1 MAEKEQIK
9 ITLKPKG
16 AKIKISLPEEPEEK
30 QQETMPPSSRDIPK
44 ETAEKVRISL
54 RRNPAPAEPPPAAK
68 IVREESP
75 PAPRE
80 EKKTEEQLRE
90 DAAEAE
96 ALLKIRRLEA
106 MAQAETGSGLERFG
120 LTKRKIIFI
129 LFLIGIFVT
138 IFLYATSLEK
148 GAKAIAEAKNPK
160 GRFGKIL
167 PQNNELFNELINDEP
182 PAQQNNNPPPE
193 QPEKAETEKVPEIPE
208 PPPKPP
214 EETAFETLREL
225 VKKKAPEK
233 EITAQLRKFQNEFM
247 QLENFHLQIINY
259 LPATPYHAVCRREYL
274 RWAKE
279 NPESYLPNL
288 ICGAYLLKGG
298 RAIPYLERALLA
310 GRNLKLPYQRLIG
323 EYYALGQFSRASAVC
338 SNYLRIFPDDADMH
352 VKRALIRFDNKEPD
366 KEILE
371 DLKRELITDC
381 PALSETRRMAKL
393 LLYLIHAGNNA
404 EARQMLDAVGKDP
417 ALQDEWALYEIMYAL
432 SNNQEAP
439 PEALKREN
447 LQTARMK
454 LLYHVSRKEFDAA
467 MHVNAGADSTIYPDF
482 WDTFASWY
490 CRDDGWKVN
499 LMKLNVKFGDDL
511 FRNTMLR
518 LWQGR
523 ITLAQAREIMEHVP
537 PHEKGVMA
545 FLLSLAAEREGNR
558 IAKRVLERTSQKSLH
573 RGIYST
579 LFQRYITP

>member
-1 MAEKEQIK
+1 MAEKEQIR

-16 AKIKISLPEEPEEK
+16 AKIKISLPEEPAEK
-30 QQETMPPSSRDIPK
+30 QQEVMPPSPRDVPK
-44 ETAEKVRISL
+44 EPAEKIRISL
-54 RRNPAPAEPPPAAK
+54 RHDPAPAEPPPMAK
-68 IVREESP
+68 IVREEP
-75 PAPRE
+75 PPMPRQ

-106 MAQAETGSGLERFG
+106 MAQAEAGNGLERYG

-138 IFLYATSLEK
+138 IFLYAASMEK

-182 PAQQNNNPPPE
+182 QQQNSDPPPE
-193 QPEKAETEKVPEIPE
+193 QPAKTEAEKVPAIQE
-208 PPPKPP
+208 PP
-214 EETAFETLREL
+214 EETAFKKLREL
-225 VKKKAPEK
+225 VKRKAPET
-233 EITAQLRKFQNEFM
+233 EIAAQLRSFQNEFM
-247 QLENFHLQIINY
+247 QLENFHLQIINC
-259 LPATPYHAVCRREYL
+259 LPATPYRAVCRREYL

-279 NPESYLPNL
+279 NPESYLTNL
-288 ICGAYLLKGG
+288 ICGAYLLKGA

-310 GRNLKLPYQRLIG
+310 GRNRKLPYQKLIG
-323 EYYALGQFSRASAVC
+323 EYYALGQFSRAAAVC
-338 SNYLRIFPDDADMH
+338 SNYLRIFPDDADAH
-352 VKRALIRFDNKEPD
+352 VKRALIRFDNNESG

-381 PALSETRRMAKL
+381 PALTEAQRMAKL
-393 LLYLIHAGNNA
+393 LPYLIHAGDNA
-404 EARQMLDAVGKDP
+404 EARQALDAVGKVP

-447 LQTARMK
+447 VQTAHLR

-467 MHVNAGADSTIYPDF
+467 MHVNAGPDSTIYPDF
-482 WDTFASWY
+482 WDTFATWY
-490 CRDDGWKVN
+490 CGDDGWKAN
-499 LMKLNVKFGDDL
+499 LMKLNIKFGDDL
-511 FRNTMLR
+511 FRGTMLR
-518 LWQGR
+518 LWEGK

-545 FLLSLAAEREGNR
+545 FLLSLAAAREDNG

-573 RGIYST
+573 LGIYST